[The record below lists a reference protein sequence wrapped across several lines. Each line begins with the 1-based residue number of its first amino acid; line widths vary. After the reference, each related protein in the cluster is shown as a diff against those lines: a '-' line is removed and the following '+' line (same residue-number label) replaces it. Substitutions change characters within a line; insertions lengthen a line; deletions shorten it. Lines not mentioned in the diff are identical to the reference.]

1 MADVFAF
8 IIGVLVVCL
17 WANTTRDVYAD
28 QIELAQEVCKPH
40 HGVARIQGTVFQN
53 VASPVAVVVKCQTG
67 VTIEASVQ
75 RGRQH

>member
-28 QIELAQEVCKPH
+28 QIELAQE
-40 HGVARIQGTVFQN
+40 I
-53 VASPVAVVVKCQTG
+53 
-67 VTIEASVQ
+67 
-75 RGRQH
+75 